1 MPRSAASASP
11 PPEPKISYRV
21 PSSPVNQLMFS
32 TTPRTDS
39 LRRRAAKAERWAT
52 RCAAGC
58 GVVTTMISA
67 RGMTSASVNATSPV
81 PGGMSMSTKSGSPQ

>member
-1 MPRSAASASP
+1 M
-11 PPEPKISYRV
+11 

-32 TTPRTDS
+32 TTPRTES
-39 LRRRAAKAERWAT
+39 LSRRAANAERWAT

-67 RGMTSASVNATSPV
+67 RGMTSASVSATSPV
-81 PGGMSMSTKSGSPQ
+81 PGGMSTSKKSGWPQNASVKNC